1 MRWRGFT
8 ASIARTSSS
17 SSAQSKTSRFPRSRS
32 GLDDLGNTEHVGRVC
47 SAQRSRTCPTFL
59 PVLSATAITAG
70 SFITA
75 GTSRRALANI
85 AAESGEPSGEY
96 AVKWMSFS
104 AQYSISAALR
114 QYGWHSAWQTDTGC
128 RARFASARSFG
139 TEKLE
144 TPMCFTSPR
153 STSRSMACQ
162 VSSKGGS
169 TPPDLVP
176 FSFPEATGQCMRYRS
191 RYDVRNRASDA
202 RHACSTSA
210 GACASFH
217 SLEVTNTSRRLSLVF
232 KNTSAIP
239 SPTSCS
245 FSYTDAQSTC
255 VYPARNAASTASR
268 AAPGSVLFHV
278 PRPTSGMDAP
288 VGFSEPSGWCGR
300 RVTSGRSSR
309 ALRSSSSRSLEAR
322 ATSVSR
328 LICSHRARSLAR
340 RTAGPPVT
348 SKKSTR
354 PRPLGETWSG
364 RDRNASIRAS
374 PCRWRVAAS
383 FSSCGAH
390 TRLQSRLQPASRW
403 NASGGGSAA
412 KTASR
417 SSGGSS
423 EPASADIPSRAG
435 VRDRER

>member
-1 MRWRGFT
+1 
-8 ASIARTSSS
+8 
-17 SSAQSKTSRFPRSRS
+17 
-32 GLDDLGNTEHVGRVC
+32 
-47 SAQRSRTCPTFL
+47 
-59 PVLSATAITAG
+59 
-70 SFITA
+70 
-75 GTSRRALANI
+75 
-85 AAESGEPSGEY
+85 
-96 AVKWMSFS
+96 
-104 AQYSISAALR
+104 
-114 QYGWHSAWQTDTGC
+114 
-128 RARFASARSFG
+128 
-139 TEKLE
+139 
-144 TPMCFTSPR
+144 MCFTSPR

-169 TPPDLVP
+169 TPPDSVP

-191 RYDVRNRASDA
+191 RYDVRSRASDA
-202 RHACSTSA
+202 RHACSTSS

-268 AAPGSVLFHV
+268 AAPGSTLFHV
-278 PRPTSGMDAP
+278 PRPTSGTDAP

-300 RVTSGRSSR
+300 RVTSGRSSL

-417 SSGGSS
+417 SSGVFS
-423 EPASADIPSRAG
+423 EPAGADIPSRGGEGAG
-435 VRDRER
+435 GAGGGRRGAVGERRAFREREGRAARSATRERGVTASFRRLRDARLEKHERRDSRGTATLRSDETTDNRKVQKKTLRLVVYRRRFDPRSRVSLTSPAWVPGRTPPAPSVRARARASRTRRLASYPPA